1 MFSLSTILE
10 NIKTLLENYWQ
21 VFLFEGV
28 KYTLILSAIAVFFG
42 SILGVV
48 IAIGRMS
55 NWKPFQSLNKK
66 KAKKGFIYKVSEFN
80 PISFLCAA
88 YTEILR
94 DTPLL
99 LQLYLFV
106 IILPT
111 IIKVSGFS
119 MFTWTSIALA
129 LNSAAYVSEL
139 VRSGIQAVDKG
150 QTEAARSLGMNKTQT
165 MIKVVLPQ
173 AVKNILPAIGSEFV
187 SIIKETSMASTFFIG
202 DLMTPYLKVKGAT
215 YLALEALIIV
225 AVIYFILTFFLSKVI
240 LAYER
245 RLNSK

>member
-21 VFLFEGV
+21 VFIFEGV

-42 SILGVV
+42 SIFGIV
-48 IAIGRMS
+48 IAFGRMS
-55 NWKPFQSLNKK
+55 NWKPFHSLNKK
-66 KAKKGFIYKVSEFN
+66 KVKKGFIYKVSEFN
-80 PISFLCAA
+80 PISFLCSA

-111 IIKVSGFS
+111 ILKIPGFS
-119 MFTWTSIALA
+119 MFTWTAVALA
-129 LNSAAYVSEL
+129 FNSAAYVSEL
-139 VRSGIQAVDKG
+139 IRSGIQAVDKG
-150 QTEAARSLGMNKTQT
+150 QTEAARSLGMNKLQT
-165 MIKVVLPQ
+165 MVRVVLPQ
-173 AVKNILPAIGSEFV
+173 AIKNILPAIGSEFV

-202 DLMTPYLKVKGAT
+202 DLMTSYLKVKGAT

-225 AVIYFILTFFLSKVI
+225 AVIYFVLTFFLSKVI

>member
-1 MFSLSTILE
+1 MFNLSTIFE

-42 SILGVV
+42 SIFGII
-48 IAIGRMS
+48 IALGRMS
-55 NWKPFQSLNKK
+55 NWKPFHSLNKK
-66 KAKKGFIYKVSEFN
+66 KVKKGFIYKVSEFN
-80 PISFLCAA
+80 PISFLCSA
-88 YTEILR
+88 YTEVLR

-111 IIKVSGFS
+111 ILKIPGFS
-119 MFTWTSIALA
+119 MFTWTAVALA
-129 LNSAAYVSEL
+129 FNSAAYVSEL
-139 VRSGIQAVDKG
+139 IRSGIQAVDKG
-150 QTEAARSLGMNKTQT
+150 QTEAARSLGMNKLQT
-165 MIKVVLPQ
+165 MVKVVLPQ

-202 DLMTPYLKVKGAT
+202 DLMTSYLKVKGAT

-225 AVIYFILTFFLSKVI
+225 AVIYFVLTFFLSKVI

>member
-1 MFSLSTILE
+1 MFSLSTIFE

-21 VFLFEGV
+21 VFLLEGV

-42 SILGVV
+42 SIFGIV
-48 IAIGRMS
+48 IALGRMS
-55 NWKPFQSLNKK
+55 NWKPFHSINKK
-66 KAKKGFIYKVSEFN
+66 KAKKGFIYKLSEFN
-80 PISFLCAA
+80 PISFLCSA

-111 IIKVSGFS
+111 ILKIPGFS
-119 MFTWTSIALA
+119 MFTWTAVALSF
-129 LNSAAYVSEL
+129 NSAAYVSEL

-165 MIKVVLPQ
+165 MVRVVLPQ

-202 DLMTPYLKVKGAT
+202 DLMTSYLKVKGAT

-225 AVIYFILTFFLSKVI
+225 AVIYFVLTFFLSKVI

>member
-1 MFSLSTILE
+1 MFSLSTIFE

-42 SILGVV
+42 SIFGIV
-48 IAIGRMS
+48 IALGRMS
-55 NWKPFQSLNKK
+55 SWKPFHSLNKK

-80 PISFLCAA
+80 PISFLCSA

-111 IIKVSGFS
+111 ILKIPGFS
-119 MFTWTSIALA
+119 MFTWTAVALA
-129 LNSAAYVSEL
+129 FNSAAYVSEL
-139 VRSGIQAVDKG
+139 IRSGLQAVDKG
-150 QTEAARSLGMNKTQT
+150 QTEAARSLGMNKFQT
-165 MIKVVLPQ
+165 MVKVVLPQ

-202 DLMTPYLKVKGAT
+202 DLMTSYLKVKGAT

-225 AVIYFILTFFLSKVI
+225 AVIYFVLTFVLSKII

>member
-1 MFSLSTILE
+1 MFNLSTIFE

-42 SILGVV
+42 SIFGII
-48 IAIGRMS
+48 IALGRMS
-55 NWKPFQSLNKK
+55 NWKPFHSLNKK
-66 KAKKGFIYKVSEFN
+66 KVKKGFIYKVSEFN
-80 PISFLCAA
+80 PISFLCSA

-111 IIKVSGFS
+111 ILKIPGFS
-119 MFTWTSIALA
+119 MFTWTAVALA
-129 LNSAAYVSEL
+129 FNSAAYVSEL
-139 VRSGIQAVDKG
+139 IRSGIQAVDKG
-150 QTEAARSLGMNKTQT
+150 QTEAARSLGMNKFQT
-165 MIKVVLPQ
+165 MVKVVLPQ

-202 DLMTPYLKVKGAT
+202 DLMTSYLKVKGAT

-225 AVIYFILTFFLSKVI
+225 AVIYFVLTFFLSKVI